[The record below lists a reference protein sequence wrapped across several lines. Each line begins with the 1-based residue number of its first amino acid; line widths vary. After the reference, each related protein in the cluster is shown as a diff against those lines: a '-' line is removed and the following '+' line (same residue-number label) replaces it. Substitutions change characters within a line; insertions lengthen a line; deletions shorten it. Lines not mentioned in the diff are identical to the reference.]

1 MQKRSAVILGAENN
15 ALEKFSVTRDAI
27 HLALVISNK
36 PTAVVQYVWTI
47 IILRLLI
54 IWKSTVEIVH
64 SSHVF
69 FEL

>member
-1 MQKRSAVILGAENN
+1 MQKRRAAILGGENN
-15 ALEKFSVTRDAI
+15 ALEKFSVTREAI

-47 IILRLLI
+47 IVVRSVI
-54 IWKSTVEIVH
+54 IWKSTAEIVH